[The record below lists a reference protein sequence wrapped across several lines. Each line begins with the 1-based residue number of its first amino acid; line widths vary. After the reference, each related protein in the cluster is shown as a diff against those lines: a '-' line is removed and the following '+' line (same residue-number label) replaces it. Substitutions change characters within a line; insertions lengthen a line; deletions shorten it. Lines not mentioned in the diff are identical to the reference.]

1 MTQNDTKPHTHNHG
15 LLEVTTS
22 KIFET
27 QPISFSVPGDHEQA
41 DLQPMVCPRTKFRF
55 ITNIEC
61 CMSFERARNGG
72 FSRDIDRFRKFLRKS
87 SGVEHASGYGLGGT
101 SSNLWV
107 DVEHAANKKSV
118 RFEEKS
124 PPEVLPYIL
133 YFIIQSKCRDNLRAT
148 IIACLT
154 S

>member
-1 MTQNDTKPHTHNHG
+1 MQPGTLPPPLPTKS
-15 LLEVTTS
+15 V
-22 KIFET
+22 
-27 QPISFSVPGDHEQA
+27 ISPYKASYDE
-41 DLQPMVCPRTKFRF
+41 DEKTFRGVYCF
-55 ITNIEC
+55 YEIMNILW
-61 CMSFERARNGG
+61 GG
-72 FSRDIDRFRKFLRKS
+72 TCSELWV
-87 SGVEHASGYGLGGT
+87 GVEHASGYGLSGT

-133 YFIIQSKCRDNLRAT
+133 YFTIQSKCRDNLRAT
-148 IIACLT
+148 IVACLT